1 MLKAVAK
8 AMQPVDREGSVDQ
21 VRPHY
26 LETLTLV
33 ERLHRRLLD
42 VIKAEFYRRTPADI
56 IPVPARPLYTIGAM
70 DLTAGGPRTRG
81 TILASN
87 RAYNPNKLPGMG

>member
-8 AMQPVDREGSVDQ
+8 AMQPVDREGSLDH

-33 ERLHRRLLD
+33 ERLHRLGNGFQHDTFPVTYRCCDGEALVPSLD
-42 VIKAEFYRRTPADI
+42 AQPTSQGLKS
-56 IPVPARPLYTIGAM
+56 L
-70 DLTAGGPRTRG
+70 
-81 TILASN
+81 
-87 RAYNPNKLPGMG
+87 

>member
-8 AMQPVDREGSVDQ
+8 AMEPVDREGSLDH

-42 VIKAEFYRRTPADI
+42 VIKD
-56 IPVPARPLYTIGAM
+56 
-70 DLTAGGPRTRG
+70 
-81 TILASN
+81 
-87 RAYNPNKLPGMG
+87 